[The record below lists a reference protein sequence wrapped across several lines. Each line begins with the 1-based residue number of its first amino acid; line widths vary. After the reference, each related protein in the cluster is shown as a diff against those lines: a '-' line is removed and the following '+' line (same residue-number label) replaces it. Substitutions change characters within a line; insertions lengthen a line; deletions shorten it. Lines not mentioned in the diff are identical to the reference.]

1 MCITN
6 CDTLPFVAEPM
17 ALRLD
22 AETRA
27 KLARIARRRKETMS
41 GVIRKAVAAWVERE
55 EAGEA
60 ETMSGVIRKA
70 VAAWV
75 EREEAGEAPWMLV
88 SDLAGCVD
96 GGDPDRAS
104 RGGRRVAELMRAR
117 RR

>member
-1 MCITN
+1 MG
-6 CDTLPFVAEPM
+6 EPM

-27 KLARIARRRKETMS
+27 KLARIARRRK
-41 GVIRKAVAAWVERE
+41 
-55 EAGEA
+55 